1 MISTHREISFSML
14 LRSLL
19 NVAAVAAFAVK
30 FGDVPR
36 PVSFLRRQR
45 ATTHRLVVSP
55 GFRHAIDR
63 NGEAGADVMFD
74 DIVARCKALL
84 SNTPT
89 SPGTAFQF
97 SDVPGLLRA
106 VFEADFERYLTQS
119 RRDAQVQNL
128 TCVSPIGTAS
138 TDVPMRTGR
147 TCLEGA
153 CSCTCSRV
161 LASNVASHA
170 ECEELCGVVSALLV
184 GAPPGANVRVADFAA
199 SGDMRATLLIIR
211 IVERLRRAIAH
222 EYGVELAS
230 IAPHSAFVSQWVFRG
245 HSNSHTPLHCDEAIC
260 SDFQY
265 SAVLHLATQGDTFE
279 GGDLVFSDPS
289 ADAAQVE
296 RQVAL
301 PERDGDE
308 GARVMADD
316 GMEGRQ
322 RTRIDTR
329 IAPQCGRALIFSSGW
344 ENLHFVDVIESGV
357 RHALPAF
364 FMTRAAWATDGQDD
378 MRGPVESQDVAAALL
393 QYVLCPESNEDQG
406 QFTMLWHSMFAAPL
420 AGVQSGEGR

>member
-1 MISTHREISFSML
+1 ML
-14 LRSLL
+14 RLL
-19 NVAAVAAFAVK
+19 NLAAIAAFAVK
-30 FGDVPR
+30 SGDVPR
-36 PVSFLRRQR
+36 ASFLRRQR

-55 GFRHAIDR
+55 PCRRDCAEDW
-63 NGEAGADVMFD
+63 NAEAVMFD

-89 SPGTAFQF
+89 SPAF
-97 SDVPGLLRA
+97 SDVPGLLRS

-119 RRDAQVQNL
+119 RRGAQVQNL
-128 TCVSPIGTAS
+128 TCVSPIAEEDLTH
-138 TDVPMRTGR
+138 DVPMRTGR

-161 LASNVASHA
+161 LASNFASHA
-170 ECEELCGVVSALLV
+170 ECEELCGVVTTLLV
-184 GAPPGANVRVADFAA
+184 GAPQGANVRVADFAA
-199 SGDMRATLLIIR
+199 SGDVRATLLIIR

-222 EYGVELAS
+222 EYGLDLAS

-245 HSNSHTPLHCDEAIC
+245 YSNSHTPLHCDEAIC

-265 SAVLHLATQGDTFE
+265 SAVLHLTTQGDTFE

-329 IAPQCGRALIFSSGW
+329 IAPQRGRALIFSSGW

-364 FMTRAAWATDGQDD
+364 FMTRAAWATDGPDD
-378 MRGPVESQDVAAALL
+378 MRGPVESQDVAATLL